1 MKGADMRGVGSL
13 AWVGMKLFVREPLG
27 AFFTLIFPVILL
39 LIFGVVFGN
48 QSSGA
53 SGDVG
58 FVDAATPGYVAL
70 VIATSGLLSLGIN
83 VARSRELG
91 ILRRFRV
98 TPLRPSAV
106 LVAEIAALFVVT
118 TIGVGMLLVT
128 GKALFGLHCA
138 GGPAPLAAAFVVSCA
153 TVFALGMAL
162 ASVVASAR
170 SAQAV
175 GMTVFYP
182 MIFLSGAAIP
192 RALLPAGVQRAAAVL
207 PLTHVVTL
215 LQAAWNGDALTADPW
230 TIVALGLTTSVAST
244 VAVWSFRWE

>member
-1 MKGADMRGVGSL
+1 MGIVPR
-13 AWVGMKLFVREPLG
+13 
-27 AFFTLIFPVILL
+27 
-39 LIFGVVFGN
+39 
-48 QSSGA
+48 
-53 SGDVG
+53 
-58 FVDAATPGYVAL
+58 
-70 VIATSGLLSLGIN
+70 SGLV
-83 VARSRELG
+83 VARHEVLRF
-91 ILRRFRV
+91 LRRLLF
-98 TPLRPSAV
+98 L
-106 LVAEIAALFVVT
+106 IAAVT
-118 TIGVGMLLVT
+118 LLV
-128 GKALFGLHCA
+128 L
-138 GGPAPLAAAFVVSCA
+138 GGAAAFVVSCA